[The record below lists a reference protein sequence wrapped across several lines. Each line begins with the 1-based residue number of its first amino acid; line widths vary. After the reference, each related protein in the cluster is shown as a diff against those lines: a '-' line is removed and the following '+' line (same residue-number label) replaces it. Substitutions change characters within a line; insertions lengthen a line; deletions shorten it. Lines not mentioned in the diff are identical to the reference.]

1 MIPVYLRYRVFF
13 GPTRVFLPSW
23 AMLSAVFKKP
33 SSPWEAMYGLSV
45 CRFPPHLGIEHVKEQ
60 ESEAC
65 SRKLVPRVVQHQLLC
80 AICHPP
86 ELSLIQYIVFILMS
100 ISSPVFSSHFF
111 SCHMQF
117 LSIFQ
122 PVTPNYE
129 VGADF
134 LNHLL
139 LLELDQA
146 AIAVPHQQAR

>member
-1 MIPVYLRYRVFF
+1 
-13 GPTRVFLPSW
+13 
-23 AMLSAVFKKP
+23 
-33 SSPWEAMYGLSV
+33 
-45 CRFPPHLGIEHVKEQ
+45 
-60 ESEAC
+60 
-65 SRKLVPRVVQHQLLC
+65 
-80 AICHPP
+80 
-86 ELSLIQYIVFILMS
+86 MS